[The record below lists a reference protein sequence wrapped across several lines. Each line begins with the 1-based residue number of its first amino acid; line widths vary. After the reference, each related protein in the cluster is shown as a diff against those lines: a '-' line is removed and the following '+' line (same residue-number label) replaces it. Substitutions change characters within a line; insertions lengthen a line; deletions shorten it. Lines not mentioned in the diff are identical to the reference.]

1 MLCPFESKAVLANT
15 QRLSVETAADQR
27 LLDPAARLR
36 EAREQKGLS
45 IRQVAEATKLSVR
58 AVELIEHNSLTGLP
72 DGIYRRSIVRAV
84 AREVGLNPEQILAE
98 FTALHPDDLQAPDRA
113 ITAEAKAAP
122 SFSKAL
128 AFVSAVLPVVAGIAY
143 FAMPAKTITPKPL
156 VAERRL
162 APVERE
168 IVPVG
173 GFSEM
178 PLAPRPV
185 PVVVTLTISSRCQ
198 LRVIAD
204 GTEILGRTME
214 QGETLPI
221 ELGEELLLLGD
232 NASAVQFSINGQA
245 GRQLGK
251 PGDVLSTRIGRD
263 DYQDFLVRY

>member
-1 MLCPFESKAVLANT
+1 M
-15 QRLSVETAADQR
+15 
-27 LLDPAARLR
+27 LDPAARLR

-58 AVELIEHNSLTGLP
+58 AVELIEGNSLSGLP
-72 DGIYRRSIVRAV
+72 DGIYRRSIVRAI

-98 FTALHPDDLQAPDRA
+98 FSALHPGDLQAPDRA
-113 ITAEAKAAP
+113 IRAEATAAP

-128 AFVSAVLPVVAGIAY
+128 AFVSAVLPVVAGVVY
-143 FAMPAKTITPKPL
+143 FTMPAKTIQPKPA
-156 VAERRL
+156 VVERRL
-162 APVERE
+162 APPERE

>member
-1 MLCPFESKAVLANT
+1 
-15 QRLSVETAADQR
+15 LSVETAADRRQ
-27 LLDPAARLR
+27 LDPAARLR

-58 AVELIEHNSLTGLP
+58 AVELIERNSVAGLP
-72 DGIYRRSIVRAV
+72 HGIYRRSIVRAI

-98 FTALHPDDLQAPDRA
+98 FAALHPDDLEGPDRA
-113 ITAEAKAAP
+113 VMAQPRSAP

-128 AFVSAVLPVVAGIAY
+128 AFVSAVLPVVAGAAY
-143 FAMPAKTITPKPL
+143 FAMPAKTTEPAKPTI
-156 VAERRL
+156 AERRL
-162 APVERE
+162 APAKAE

-221 ELGEELLLLGD
+221 ELGEELILLGD
-232 NASAVQFSINGQA
+232 NAAAVQFSINGQA

-263 DYQDFLVRY
+263 DYRDFLVRY